1 VSQKSG
7 VEDSLDSS
15 IRLLTPELIPE
26 PFDGILETVVIR
38 GETAGNSTHEAT
50 SDYNNDIIV
59 VDIREVS
66 NETGDLRLYEYI
78 RPT

>member
-1 VSQKSG
+1 MSQKSE

-26 PFDGILETVVIR
+26 PSDGILETVVIR
-38 GETAGNSTHEAT
+38 GETAGNGTHEAT
-50 SDYNNDIIV
+50 FDYDSDIIV

-66 NETGDLRLYEYI
+66 SETGDLRLYEYI
-78 RPT
+78 RLT

>member
-1 VSQKSG
+1 

-26 PFDGILETVVIR
+26 PSDNILETVVIR
-38 GETAGNSTHEAT
+38 GETAGNSIYEAT
-50 SDYNNDIIV
+50 FDYDSDIIV

-66 NETGDLRLYEYI
+66 SETGDLGLYEYI